1 MTSLHDASAHDSST
15 RVPAASDSPV
25 APVLDVLVAGGGAA
39 GLAAA
44 VTLARSRRSVTV
56 VDSGQP
62 RNAPAEGIHALLGRE
77 GISPAELL
85 AAGRREALGYGA
97 EVLDGEVSA
106 VRRLEDGRFEATVRG
121 GGSGSGGENT
131 VVIARQLLIATGLRD
146 ELPEV
151 PGLAEHWG
159 TSVIH
164 CPYCHGWEV
173 RDRSILVLGTSPNS
187 VHQALLF
194 SQLSADIRFLEDTAR
209 GPGLDAD
216 QARMLAARGVEV
228 VSGEATAVES
238 TVASSAG
245 AGHLTGVRLASG
257 ELLPAEVVVVAP
269 LMLARTEVFEPLGLR
284 LEENPMGRFIA
295 VEDMGRTSVPGVW
308 AAGNVSDL
316 SAQVGAAAAAGT
328 MTAARINAE
337 WVMEGL

>member
-1 MTSLHDASAHDSST
+1 MTTTHDSST
-15 RVPAASDSPV
+15 HDSPASDSTA

-97 EVLDGEVSA
+97 EVLDGEISA
-106 VRRLEDGRFEATVRG
+106 VRRLEDGRFEATMRG
-121 GGSGSGGENT
+121 DEGT

-173 RDRSILVLGTSPNS
+173 RDRSILILGTSPNS

-238 TVASSAG
+238 AAASSVG
-245 AGHLTGVRLASG
+245 TGHLTGVRLASG

-269 LMLARTEVFEPLGLR
+269 RMLARTEAFEPLGLR
-284 LEENPMGRFIA
+284 IEENPMGRFVA

-316 SAQVGAAAAAGT
+316 AAQVGAAAAAGT